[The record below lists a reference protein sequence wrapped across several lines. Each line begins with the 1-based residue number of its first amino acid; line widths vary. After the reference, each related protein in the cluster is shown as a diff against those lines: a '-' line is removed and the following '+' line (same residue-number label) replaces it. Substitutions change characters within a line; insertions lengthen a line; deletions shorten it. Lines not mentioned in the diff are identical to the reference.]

1 MLRWLVRRLLLA
13 IPVVWGVVTISF
25 FLMHLAPGDPART
38 ALGDKAD
45 AASVAA
51 LRHQW
56 GLDRSLP
63 MQYLSYLGQLLH
75 GNLGQSLYYHTSIT
89 SLMAQRLPVTLILIV
104 LSAVFAVLIS
114 IPLAS
119 RTVTK
124 PNGLAAQVVRLF
136 NAVIQ
141 GSPTF
146 FIGSML
152 ILFLGVRIAIFPAG
166 GYPDGFGHRLW
177 ALMLPALTIALSIV
191 PLLVRGLR
199 AAMIES
205 YSSEYVSFARS
216 KGLGEGKIRRRY
228 VLRNASISGVSIL
241 GIQVGAL
248 ASGALVVEQVFAI
261 PGMGSMLMTGIL
273 NRDYALVQAC
283 TLVFGLIVVVVYL
296 LTDLVYARLDPRA
309 RLS

>member
-1 MLRWLVRRLLLA
+1 MLRWLVRRLLFA

-25 FLMHLAPGDPART
+25 ILMHLAPGDPART
-38 ALGDKAD
+38 ALGEKAD
-45 AASVAA
+45 AASIAA

-56 GLDRSLP
+56 GLDQSVP
-63 MQYLSYLGQLLH
+63 KQYLSYLGQLAH
-75 GNLGQSLYYHTSIT
+75 GDLGTSFYYHSSIS

-104 LSAVFAVLIS
+104 LSAVLAAVIS
-114 IPLAS
+114 VPLAS
-119 RTVTK
+119 RSATR
-124 PNGLAAQVVRLF
+124 PNGWAAFAVRIF
-136 NAVIQ
+136 NAVMQ

-152 ILFLGVRIAIFPAG
+152 ILFLGVRVAIFPAG
-166 GYPDGFGHRLW
+166 GYPSGFGHRAW
-177 ALMLPALTIALSIV
+177 ALVLPALTIALSIV

-199 AAMIES
+199 AAMIEA
-205 YSSEYVSFARS
+205 YGSEYVTFAQS
-216 KGLGEGKIRRRY
+216 KGLGTGPIRRRY
-228 VLRNASISGVSIL
+228 VLRNAAISGVSIL

-248 ASGALVVEQVFAI
+248 ASGALVIEQVFAI

-283 TLVFGLIVVVVYL
+283 TLVFGLLVVVVYL
-296 LTDLVYARLDPRA
+296 ATDLVYARLDPRA

>member
-13 IPVVWGVVTISF
+13 VPVVWGVVTISF
-25 FLMHLAPGDPART
+25 VLMHLSPGDPART
-38 ALGDKAD
+38 ALGEKAD

-56 GLDRSLP
+56 GLDKSLP
-63 MQYLSYLGQLLH
+63 LQYLDYLGQLVH
-75 GNLGQSLYYHTSIT
+75 GDLGQSLYYHSSIT
-89 SLMAQRLPVTLILIV
+89 SLMWQRLPVTLVLIV
-104 LSAVFAVLIS
+104 FSAILAVLIS
-114 IPLAS
+114 VPLAS
-119 RTVTK
+119 RSTTK
-124 PNGLAAQVVRLF
+124 PNGAAALVVRLF

-152 ILFLGVRIAIFPAG
+152 ILFLGVRVAIFPAG
-166 GYPDGFGHRLW
+166 GYPSSLGSRAW
-177 ALMLPALTIALSIV
+177 ALVLPALTIALSIV

-205 YSSEYVSFARS
+205 YSSEYVTFARS
-216 KGLGEGKIRRRY
+216 KGLGTGPIRRRY
-228 VLRNASISGVSIL
+228 VLRNAGISGVSIL

-248 ASGALVVEQVFAI
+248 ASGALVIEQVFAI

-296 LTDLVYARLDPRA
+296 VTDIVYARLDPRA

>member
-1 MLRWLVRRLLLA
+1 MRRWFARRMLLA

-25 FLMHLAPGDPART
+25 MLMHLAPGDPARA
-38 ALGDKAD
+38 ALGEKASD
-45 AASVAA
+45 ASVAA

-63 MQYLSYLGQLLH
+63 EQYLSYLGELVH
-75 GNLGQSLYYHTSIT
+75 GDLGTSSYFHTSIT
-89 SLMAQRLPVTLILIV
+89 SLMGERLPVTLALIV
-104 LSAVFAVLIS
+104 LSAILASLIS
-114 IPLAS
+114 VPLAS
-119 RTVTK
+119 WSAGR
-124 PNGLAAQVVRLF
+124 PGGAASHAVRLF

-152 ILFLGVRIAIFPAG
+152 ILFLGVRVALFPAG
-166 GYPDGFGHRLW
+166 GYPDDLAGRAWSLV
-177 ALMLPALTIALSIV
+177 LPSLTIALSIV

-205 YSSEYVSFARS
+205 FGSEYVSFARS
-216 KGLGEGKIRRRY
+216 KGLAEGPVRRHY
-228 VLRNASISGVSIL
+228 VLRNAGISGVSIL

-248 ASGALVVEQVFAI
+248 ASGALVIEQVFAI

-283 TLVFGLIVVVVYL
+283 TLVFGLLVVVVYL
-296 LTDLVYARLDPRA
+296 ATDLVYARLDPRT

>member
-1 MLRWLVRRLLLA
+1 MRRWFARRMLLA

-25 FLMHLAPGDPART
+25 MLMHLAPGDPARA
-38 ALGDKAD
+38 ALGEKATE
-45 AASVAA
+45 ASVRA

-63 MQYLSYLGQLLH
+63 EQYLSYLGQLAH
-75 GNLGQSLYYHTSIT
+75 GDLGTSSYFHTSIT
-89 SLMAQRLPVTLILIV
+89 SLMGERLPVTLALIV
-104 LSAVFAVLIS
+104 LSAILASIIS
-114 IPLAS
+114 VPLAS
-119 RTVTK
+119 WSASRPGGV
-124 PNGLAAQVVRLF
+124 ASHAVRLF

-152 ILFLGVRIAIFPAG
+152 ILFLGVRVALFPAG
-166 GYPDGFGHRLW
+166 GYPDDLAGRAW
-177 ALMLPALTIALSIV
+177 ALVLPSLTIALSIV

-205 YSSEYVSFARS
+205 FGSEYVAFARS
-216 KGLGEGKIRRRY
+216 KGLAEAPVRRRY
-228 VLRNASISGVSIL
+228 VLRNAGISGVSIL

-248 ASGALVVEQVFAI
+248 ASGALVIEQVFAI

-283 TLVFGLIVVVVYL
+283 TMVFGLLVVVVYL
-296 LTDLVYARLDPRA
+296 ATDLVYARLDPRT

>member
-1 MLRWLVRRLLLA
+1 VLRWLVRRLLLA

-25 FLMHLAPGDPART
+25 ILMHLAPGDPART
-38 ALGDKAD
+38 ALGEKANP
-45 AASVAA
+45 AAVAA

-56 GLDRSLP
+56 GLDQSLP
-63 MQYLSYLGQLLH
+63 KQYFSYLGNLLH
-75 GNLGQSLYYHTSIT
+75 GDLGQSIYYHTSIT
-89 SLMAQRLPVTLILIV
+89 SLMGQRLPVTLILIV
-104 LSAVFAVLIS
+104 LSAIFAVLIS

-119 RTVTK
+119 RSATK
-124 PNGLAAQVVRLF
+124 PNGFVSLVVRLF

-152 ILFLGVRIAIFPAG
+152 ILFLGVRVAIFPAG
-166 GYPDGFGHRLW
+166 GYPDGFGPRAW
-177 ALMLPALTIALSIV
+177 ALVLPAFTIALSIV

-205 YSSEYVSFARS
+205 YGSEYVTFARS
-216 KGLGEGKIRRRY
+216 KGLGTGPIRRRY
-228 VLRNASISGVSIL
+228 VLRNAGISGVSIL

-248 ASGALVVEQVFAI
+248 ASGALVIEQVFAI

-273 NRDYALVQAC
+273 NRDYAVVQAC
-283 TLVFGLIVVVVYL
+283 TLVFGLLVVVVYL
-296 LTDLVYARLDPRA
+296 ATDLVYARLDPRA

>member
-38 ALGDKAD
+38 ALGEKAD
-45 AASVAA
+45 AASIAA

-56 GLDRSLP
+56 GLDQSLP
-63 MQYLSYLGQLLH
+63 MQYLSYLGQLIH
-75 GNLGQSLYYHTSIT
+75 GDLGTSFYYHSQIT
-89 SLMAQRLPVTLILIV
+89 ALMAQRLPVTLILIL
-104 LSAVFAVLIS
+104 LSAVFAVVIS

-119 RTVTK
+119 RSATR
-124 PNGLAAQVVRLF
+124 PNGVAATLVRLF

-166 GYPDGFGHRLW
+166 GYPSGLGARAW
-177 ALMLPALTIALSIV
+177 ALVLPAITIALSIV

-205 YSSEYVSFARS
+205 YGSEYVMFARS
-216 KGLGEGKIRRRY
+216 KGLTAGPIRRRY
-228 VLRNASISGVSIL
+228 VLRNAGISGVSIL

-248 ASGALVVEQVFAI
+248 ASGALVIEQVFAI

-283 TLVFGLIVVVVYL
+283 TLIFGLIVVVVYL
-296 LTDLVYARLDPRA
+296 LTDLIYARLDPRA

>member
-1 MLRWLVRRLLLA
+1 MSRWLARRLLLA

-25 FLMHLAPGDPART
+25 FLLHLAPGDPARA
-38 ALGDKAD
+38 ALGEKASNT
-45 AASVAA
+45 AVAA

-63 MQYLSYLGQLLH
+63 VQYVSYLVNLVH
-75 GNLGQSLYYHTSIT
+75 GNLGQSVYYHTSIT
-89 SLMAQRLPVTLILIV
+89 SLMTQRLPVTLALIV
-104 LSAVFAVLIS
+104 MSAVLAVLIS

-119 RTVTK
+119 RSASR
-124 PNGLAAQVVRLF
+124 PNGGAAQVVRLF

-152 ILFLGVRIAIFPAG
+152 ILFLGVRVALFPAG
-166 GYPDGFGHRLW
+166 GYPTDLGGRAW
-177 ALMLPALTIALSIV
+177 ALFLPSLTIALSTV

-205 YSSEYVSFARS
+205 LGSEYVSFARA
-216 KGLGEGKIRRRY
+216 KGLAPPRIRRRY
-228 VLRNASISGVSIL
+228 VLRNAGISGVSIL

-248 ASGALVVEQVFAI
+248 ASGALIIEQVFAI

-273 NRDYALVQAC
+273 NRDYAVVQAC
-283 TLVFGLIVVVVYL
+283 TLMFGLIVVIVYL
-296 LTDLVYARLDPRA
+296 ATDLLYARLDPRA
-309 RLS
+309 GLS

>member
-1 MLRWLVRRLLLA
+1 MRGWLTRRLLLA
-13 IPVVWGVVTISF
+13 IPVVWGVVSISF
-25 FLMHLAPGDPART
+25 VLLHLAPGDPART
-38 ALGDKAD
+38 ALGEKAD
-45 AASVAA
+45 PAAIAA

-56 GLDRSLP
+56 GLDKSLP
-63 MQYLSYLGQLLH
+63 AQYASYLDQLVH

-89 SLMAQRLPVTLILIV
+89 ALMAQRLPVTLALIV
-104 LSAVFAVLIS
+104 MSAVLASIIS

-119 RTVTK
+119 RSAVR
-124 PNGLAAQVVRLF
+124 PNGGASQSVRAF

-146 FIGSML
+146 FIASML
-152 ILFLGVRIAIFPAG
+152 ILFLGVRLSLFPAG
-166 GYPDGFGHRLW
+166 GYPSGTFHRAW
-177 ALMLPALTIALSIV
+177 ALFLPALTIALSIV
-191 PLLVRGLR
+191 PLMVRGLR

-205 YSSEYVSFARS
+205 LGSEYVSFARS
-216 KGLGEGKIRRRY
+216 KGLANGVVNRRY

-248 ASGALVVEQVFAI
+248 ASGALVVEEVFAI

-283 TLVFGLIVVVVYL
+283 TLVFGLLVVLVYL
-296 LTDLVYARLDPRA
+296 VTDFVYARLDPRT
-309 RLS
+309 RLT